1 MAARKAHRAVDD
13 TEGHALKTQRAVEDG
28 SAGQAIQAR
37 AVEDDTEGHGLLLDP
52 GVARDVARI
61 RDREIQ
67 RRAERHGQEEEARRP
82 HKPKAK

>member
-37 AVEDDTEGHGLLLDP
+37 AVGTTRKATACYWIP
-52 GVARDVARI
+52 GW
-61 RDREIQ
+61 
-67 RRAERHGQEEEARRP
+67 RAT
-82 HKPKAK
+82 

>member
-13 TEGHALKTQRAVEDG
+13 TEGHELKTQ
-28 SAGQAIQAR
+28 R